1 MGYDKR
7 FGQRFFSGLLLSLGM
22 ALAACQ
28 STETGAVM
36 AIEEEGDQSRH
47 IVRKIVGGVV
57 MKVLYHPGRRSVAL
71 LIRETRL
78 SRSGRPLC
86 QAPTGRILSL
96 GSVKA
101 LFQSDPGRLRS
112 AMVVTGN
119 PEPRSL
125 TGLHPGDCVS
135 VAPDEVGR
143 GKTKV
148 RPSILI
154 ETPALAREED
164 RFGKGIVEVWANLPP
179 PRTMTAKVK
188 KKPIPLRRTLSK
200 ASSSRALSLHELEQ
214 PA

>member
-1 MGYDKR
+1 MGYERR
-7 FGQRFFSGLLLSLGM
+7 FGRRFFSGLLVSLGM

-28 STETGAVM
+28 STETGTVM

-57 MKVLYHPGRRSVAL
+57 MKVLGHPGRRRVAL

-78 SRSGRPLC
+78 SPSGRPLC

-96 GSVKA
+96 GSVQS
-101 LFQSDPGRLRS
+101 LFRGDPNRLRS

-143 GKTKV
+143 GRTEV

-154 ETPALAREED
+154 ETPSLAREED
-164 RFGKGIVEVWANLPP
+164 RFGKGIVEVWATLDP

-188 KKPIPLRRTLSK
+188 KKPVPLRRTLSK
-200 ASSSRALSLHELEQ
+200 ARSSRTLSHNEMEQ